1 MTCSGTMNHPTI
13 KLVLSDIDGTLLPKG
28 RKEVSERCVRA
39 FRAAHAAG
47 IVCGVATGR
56 GRVQVAPIFR
66 GDESFTATAIAT
78 NGAQV
83 YLNNEVLYDQRVSA
97 ESLEKILAAIAGY
110 PGAGLLCFEG
120 ATPLILAGTRE
131 DLANVMPVYA
141 ATAVELDEL
150 PRGGV
155 SKANCFLDTDDAGT
169 AAFVDY
175 LNAHVEGLDFDSPM
189 RGYTNTMPAG
199 WNKGEAVKLLAK
211 HMGCGLDEV
220 VVFGDADNDL
230 AMFDAVTHS
239 VAVAGATPAARA
251 AARWHIG
258 RCEDDAVA
266 QAIEEIAAG
275 TWEPDA

>member
-1 MTCSGTMNHPTI
+1 MPRTDI
-13 KLVLSDIDGTLLPKG
+13 KLILSDIDGTLLPKG
-28 RKEVSERCVRA
+28 QKEISERCARA
-39 FRAAHAAG
+39 FRAANAAG

-83 YLNNEVLYDQRVSA
+83 YLNGEMLYEQRVSP
-97 ESLEKILAAIAGY
+97 ESLQKILDAIADY

-120 ATPLILAGTRE
+120 ATPLIVAGTRE
-131 DLANVMPVYA
+131 DLANVMPVYGE
-141 ATAVELDEL
+141 TAIEVDGIPE
-150 PRGGV
+150 GGV
-155 SKANCFLDTDDAGT
+155 SKANCFLDTDEAGT
-169 AAFVDY
+169 ATLVDY
-175 LNAHVEGLDFDSPM
+175 LNEHVEGLDFDSPM

-199 WNKGEAVKLLAK
+199 WNKGEAVKLLAERI
-211 HMGCGLDEV
+211 GCTLDQV

-230 AMFDAVTHS
+230 TMLRAVENS
-239 VAVAGATPAARA
+239 VAVAGATPAAKA

-266 QAIEEIAAG
+266 HAVEEIVAG
-275 TWEPDA
+275 TWEPME

>member
-1 MTCSGTMNHPTI
+1 MPCPNI
-13 KLVLSDIDGTLLPKG
+13 KLILSDIDGTLLPKG
-28 RKEVSERCVRA
+28 QKEISERCARA
-39 FRAAHAAG
+39 FRAANAAG

-56 GRVQVAPIFR
+56 GRAQVAPIFR

-83 YLNNEVLYDQRVSA
+83 YLNGEMLYEQRVSP
-97 ESLEKILAAIAGY
+97 ESIQKILDAIADY

-120 ATPLILAGTRE
+120 TTPLIVAGTRE
-131 DLANVMPVYA
+131 DLANVMPVYGE
-141 ATAVELDEL
+141 TAIEADGIPED
-150 PRGGV
+150 GF

-169 AAFVDY
+169 ATFVDY
-175 LNAHVEGLDFDSPM
+175 LNGHVEGLDFDSPM

-199 WNKGEAVKLLAK
+199 WNKGEAVKLLAERIS
-211 HMGCGLDEV
+211 CALDQV

-230 AMFDAVTHS
+230 TMLRAVENS
-239 VAVAGATPAARA
+239 VAVAGATPAAQA

-266 QAIEEIAAG
+266 QTVEEIVAG
-275 TWEPDA
+275 IWEPTE